1 MIDQTIIVKP
11 ILEGFKKMKITAGEI
26 EIELGLSPG
35 YLSKVKNGVRSLEEP
50 NLNKLMEIYKER
62 VPQKKEKTTPVFIV
76 ESSVKVPIN
85 LVKKD
90 LPIKV
95 IEIKIS
101 SSKLQIPKGLDLA
114 QQIQWRINNVQ

>member
-50 NLNKLMEIYKER
+50 NLNKLVSIYKER
-62 VPQKKEKTTPVFIV
+62 VPQKKEKPTPVFII